1 MEDFGTVF
9 QGAVIGSII
18 NLAAA
23 VMDQFRLH
31 QQAAQIA
38 KQGPFTWQA
47 AQRLAL
53 GVGAA
58 EVGACRL
65 GTAQQ
70 AVAQQQDQR
79 LAAVGHVTD
88 LGQQIALGDIFG
100 TQAPFFARGFVLRLG
115 VLGFRAQQCTASA
128 ELQEQDQG
136 DNKQSD
142 DNKHTGATAADR
154 EINTAITLY
163 FAGLSRACNV
173 GKEIFTRSGPAI
185 VEGLHSKGFE
195 VFLDLKF
202 HDIPNTVAG
211 AVAAAADLGVW
222 MVNVHASG
230 GQRMMEAAAN
240 AIANHANRPHLIA
253 VTVLTSMEAADLEQV
268 GVMDEP
274 NVQVQRLAELA
285 KRSGMDGVV
294 CSAQEATML
303 KEACGRQFELITPG
317 IRPAGADAGD
327 QRRVLTPVQARD
339 AGVDYMV
346 IGRPITQAAE
356 PTAVVDEIL
365 QSLA

>member
-1 MEDFGTVF
+1 MPISSP
-9 QGAVIGSII
+9 VIVA
-18 NLAAA
+18 L
-23 VMDQFRLH
+23 DYPD
-31 QQAAQIA
+31 AAQALAMADQLDPA
-38 KQGPFTWQA
+38 KV
-47 AQRLAL
+47 R
-53 GVGAA
+53 V
-58 EVGACRL
+58 
-65 GTAQQ
+65 
-70 AVAQQQDQR
+70 
-79 LAAVGHVTD
+79 
-88 LGQQIALGDIFG
+88 
-100 TQAPFFARGFVLRLG
+100 
-115 VLGFRAQQCTASA
+115 
-128 ELQEQDQG
+128 
-136 DNKQSD
+136 K
-142 DNKHTGATAADR
+142 
-154 EINTAITLY
+154 
-163 FAGLSRACNV
+163 V

-294 CSAQEATML
+294 CSAREATML

>member
-1 MEDFGTVF
+1 MPISSP
-9 QGAVIGSII
+9 VIVALDYPDAARA
-18 NLAAA
+18 LAMA
-23 VMDQFRLH
+23 DQLDPGKVRV
-31 QQAAQIA
+31 
-38 KQGPFTWQA
+38 K
-47 AQRLAL
+47 
-53 GVGAA
+53 
-58 EVGACRL
+58 
-65 GTAQQ
+65 
-70 AVAQQQDQR
+70 
-79 LAAVGHVTD
+79 
-88 LGQQIALGDIFG
+88 
-100 TQAPFFARGFVLRLG
+100 
-115 VLGFRAQQCTASA
+115 
-128 ELQEQDQG
+128 
-136 DNKQSD
+136 
-142 DNKHTGATAADR
+142 
-154 EINTAITLY
+154 
-163 FAGLSRACNV
+163 V

-185 VEGLHSKGFE
+185 VEGLQSKGFE

-253 VTVLTSMEAADLEQV
+253 VTVLTSMEAVDLEQV

-274 NVQVQRLAELA
+274 NVQVRRLAELA

-294 CSAQEATML
+294 CSAREATML
-303 KEACGRQFELITPG
+303 KEACGRQFELVTPG
-317 IRPAGADAGD
+317 IRPPGADAGD

-356 PTAVVDEIL
+356 PTRVVDEIL